1 MKALV
6 TGGGGFLGKAIVLK
20 LLERGDNIRS
30 FSRGDYPELRKL
42 GVDVVHGD
50 ISDAEEV
57 DLAVDGSDVVFH
69 VASKPGI
76 WGPYEEYHRTN
87 VEGTENII
95 TACRNHGIKRL
106 VYTSSPSVVHSGG
119 NVEGID
125 ESTPYAEHF
134 ETHYPKTK
142 AIAEQM
148 VLKADSEELATVS
161 LRPHLIWGPGD
172 NHLIPRL
179 IQRGRSGRLRKVGKK
194 THLVDSVYID
204 NAAEAHLLA
213 ADRLRPGSESLEK
226 PILFHKGDP
235 VDINELMSRIIA
247 TAGIPPIKRTVPPG
261 FAYAVGWFF
270 EIIYTLFRIKNEP
283 PMTRFLAKQLST
295 AHWFDISAARQD
307 LGYNPEI
314 SIEEGLKRL
323 EQSFSDEHNLELIN
337 KAD

>member
-20 LLERGDNIRS
+20 LLERGDAVRS
-30 FSRGDYPELRKL
+30 FSRGDYPELSKL
-42 GVDVVHGD
+42 GVEVVRGD
-50 ISDAEEV
+50 ISDAKEV
-57 DLAVDGSDVVFH
+57 DSAVDGSDVVFH

-87 VEGTENII
+87 VDGTENII

-148 VLKADSEELATVS
+148 VLKANSEELATVA

-179 IQRGRSGRLRKVGKK
+179 IQRGRSGRLSKVGKK

-213 ADRLRPGSESLEK
+213 ADRLRPGSDIAGKAYFISQGE
-226 PILFHKGDP
+226 P
-235 VDINELMSRIIA
+235 VDISELMNRIIA
-247 TAGIPPIKRTVPPG
+247 TAGIPPIKRTVPPSL
-261 FAYAVGWFF
+261 AYASGWFF
-270 EIIYTLFRIKNEP
+270 EIIYTLFRIKKEP

-295 AHWFDISAARQD
+295 AHWFDISAARRD
-307 LGYNPEI
+307 IGYNPDV

-323 EQSFSDEHNLELIN
+323 EQSFRDKLYT
-337 KAD
+337 

>member
-20 LLERGDNIRS
+20 LLERGYEVRS
-30 FSRGDYPELRKL
+30 FSRGDYPELLKL
-42 GVDVVHGD
+42 GVVVVRGD
-50 ISDAEEV
+50 ISNAEDV
-57 DLAVDGSDVVFH
+57 NTAVDGSDVVFH
-69 VASKPGI
+69 VAAKPGI

-119 NVEGID
+119 DVEGID
-125 ESTPYAEHF
+125 ESEPYADHF

-142 AIAEQM
+142 AIAEKM
-148 VLKADSEELATVS
+148 VLNANSKHFATVA

-179 IQRGRSGRLRKVGKK
+179 IQRGRSGRLSKVGKK

-204 NAAEAHLLA
+204 NAAKAHLLA
-213 ADRLRPGSESLEK
+213 ADRLRPGSDIAGKAYFISQGE
-226 PILFHKGDP
+226 P
-235 VDINELMSRIIA
+235 VDISELMNGIIA

-261 FAYAVGWFF
+261 LAYASGWFF
-270 EIIYTLFRIKNEP
+270 EIIYTLFRIKKEP

-295 AHWFDISAARQD
+295 AHWFDISAARRD
-307 LGYNPEI
+307 LGYKPKI

-323 EQSFSDEHNLELIN
+323 AKSMQKDNTGS
-337 KAD
+337 

>member
-20 LLERGDNIRS
+20 LLERGDAVRS
-30 FSRGDYPELRKL
+30 FSRGDYPELSKL
-42 GVDVVHGD
+42 GVEVVRGD
-50 ISDAEEV
+50 ISDAKEV
-57 DLAVDGSDVVFH
+57 DSAVDGSDVVFH

-87 VEGTENII
+87 VDGTENII

-148 VLKADSEELATVS
+148 VLKANSEELATVA

-179 IQRGRSGRLRKVGKK
+179 IQRGRSGRLSKVGKK

-213 ADRLRPGSESLEK
+213 ADRLRPGSDIAGKAYFISQGE
-226 PILFHKGDP
+226 P
-235 VDINELMSRIIA
+235 VDISELMNRIIA
-247 TAGIPPIKRTVPPG
+247 TAGIPPIKRTVPPNL
-261 FAYAVGWFF
+261 AYASGWFF
-270 EIIYTLFRIKNEP
+270 EIIYTLFRIKKEP

-295 AHWFDISAARQD
+295 AHWFDISAARRD
-307 LGYNPEI
+307 IGYNPDV

-323 EQSFSDEHNLELIN
+323 EQSFRDKLYT
-337 KAD
+337 

>member
-20 LLERGDNIRS
+20 LLERGDAVRS
-30 FSRGDYPELRKL
+30 FSRGDYPELSKL
-42 GVDVVHGD
+42 GVEVVRGD
-50 ISDAEEV
+50 ISDAKEV
-57 DLAVDGSDVVFH
+57 DSAVDGSDVVFH

-76 WGPYEEYHRTN
+76 WGDYEKYHRTN
-87 VEGTENII
+87 VDGTENII

-148 VLKADSEELATVS
+148 VLKANSEELATVA

-179 IQRGRSGRLRKVGKK
+179 IQRGRSGRLSKVGKK

-213 ADRLRPGSESLEK
+213 ADRLRPGSDIAGKAYFISQGE
-226 PILFHKGDP
+226 P
-235 VDINELMSRIIA
+235 VDISELMNRIIA
-247 TAGIPPIKRTVPPG
+247 TAGIPPIKRTVPPSL
-261 FAYAVGWFF
+261 AYASGWFF
-270 EIIYTLFRIKNEP
+270 EIIYTLFRIKKEP

-295 AHWFDISAARQD
+295 AHWFDISAARRD
-307 LGYNPEI
+307 LGYNPDV

-323 EQSFSDEHNLELIN
+323 EQSFRDKLYT
-337 KAD
+337 

>member
-20 LLERGDNIRS
+20 LLERGDAVSS

-42 GVDVVHGD
+42 GVDVVRGD
-50 ISDAEEV
+50 ISDAESV
-57 DLAVDGSDVVFH
+57 SSAVDGSDVVFH

-87 VEGTENII
+87 VDGTKNII
-95 TACRNHGIKRL
+95 TACRNHGIKSL

-119 NVEGID
+119 DVEGID
-125 ESTPYAEHF
+125 ESEPYAEHF

-148 VLKADSEELATVS
+148 VLKANSEKLATVA

-179 IQRGRSGRLRKVGKK
+179 IQRGRSGRLSKVGKK

-213 ADRLRPGSESLEK
+213 ADRLRPGSEIAGRAYFISQGE
-226 PILFHKGDP
+226 P
-235 VDINELMSRIIA
+235 VDISDLMNRIIA
-247 TAGIPPIKRTVPPG
+247 TAGIPPIKRIVPPG
-261 FAYAVGWFF
+261 LAYAAGWLF
-270 EIIYTLFRIKNEP
+270 EILYTLFRIKNEP

-295 AHWFDISAARQD
+295 AHWFDISAARRD
-307 LGYNPEI
+307 LGYNPKI
-314 SIEEGLKRL
+314 TIEEGLKRL
-323 EQSFSDEHNLELIN
+323 EQSFSYE
-337 KAD
+337 K

>member
-20 LLERGDNIRS
+20 LLERGDAVRS
-30 FSRGDYPELRKL
+30 FSRGDYPELRNL
-42 GVDVVHGD
+42 GVDVVRGD
-50 ISDAEEV
+50 ISDAAGV
-57 DLAVDGSDVVFH
+57 GSAVDGSDVVFH

-87 VEGTENII
+87 VDGTKNII
-95 TACRNHGIKRL
+95 AACRNHDIKCL

-119 NVEGID
+119 DVEGID

-142 AIAEQM
+142 AIAEKM
-148 VLKADSEELATVS
+148 VLKANSKHLATVA

-179 IQRGRSGRLRKVGKK
+179 IQRGRSGRLSKVGKN

-204 NAAEAHLLA
+204 NAAEAHILA
-213 ADRLRPGSESLEK
+213 ADRLKSGSAIAGKAYFISQGE
-226 PILFHKGDP
+226 P
-235 VDINELMSRIIA
+235 VDINELMNRIIA
-247 TAGIPPIKRTVPPG
+247 TAGIPPIKHTVPPAL
-261 FAYAVGWFF
+261 AYAAGWIF
-270 EIIYTLFRIKNEP
+270 EMIYTVFRIKTEP

-295 AHWFDISAARQD
+295 SHWFDISAARRD
-307 LGYNPEI
+307 LGYNPDI
-314 SIEEGLKRL
+314 TIEEGLKRL
-323 EQSFSDEHNLELIN
+323 EQSFRGENPR
-337 KAD
+337 